1 MSWTLD
7 KILNEARRSGASDVH
22 LIHGISPAF
31 RVNSEIR
38 LIAGDALDEATL
50 RVMID
55 GLMNE
60 KQREVFA
67 HEWQLCFSRHW
78 EGVGRFRASVYLH
91 AGIPE
96 MAIRLCETVVRQR
109 AELGLPP
116 VIDDLA
122 RLPNGL
128 ILITGAT
135 GNGKTTTLNYLVDLI
150 NRSRR
155 VKIVTI
161 EDPVEYV
168 HHNQSSIV
176 VQQEVYTDVPSFR
189 QALTHVLRQDPDVVV
204 IGEMRDL
211 ETVATA
217 LTAAETGHLVIATL
231 HTPDAVQTIQRIFS
245 VFPHEQQNTITYQLA
260 NTIQAVLAQRLLPRA
275 DNKGLILASEVCI
288 ATPAVR
294 KRIREGEPHLL
305 FNDMQMGRKHQ
316 MQTLDASLLELYQRG
331 EIGYDVAISNAREPE
346 SIRQRSTGTR
356 GGTIDR

>member
-1 MSWTLD
+1 MFWTID
-7 KILNEARRSGASDVH
+7 KILKGARKAGASDVH
-22 LIHGISPAF
+22 LIRGLSPAY
-31 RVNSEIR
+31 RINGEIR
-38 LIAGDALDEATL
+38 LVEGEPLDEATL
-50 RVMID
+50 RVTVD
-55 GLMNE
+55 GLLNDR
-60 KQREVFA
+60 QREIFD
-67 HEWQLCFSRHW
+67 HDWQLCFSRHW
-78 EGVGRFRASVYLH
+78 EGIGRCRASIYLH

-96 MAIRLCETVVRQR
+96 MAIRLCETTVRPR
-109 AELGLPP
+109 TELGLPT
-116 VIDDLA
+116 VVDDLA

-128 ILITGAT
+128 ILVNGAT

-168 HHNQSSIV
+168 HKNQSSIV

-217 LTAAETGHLVIATL
+217 LTAAETGHLVLATL

-245 VFPHEQQNTITYQLA
+245 VFPHEQQNNIMFQLA
-260 NTIQAVLAQRLLPRA
+260 NTLQAVLAQRLLPRA
-275 DNKGLILASEVCI
+275 DGKGQILASEVCI

-305 FNDMQMGRKHQ
+305 FSEMQMGRKHQ

-331 EIGYDVAISNAREPE
+331 DISYDIAISNAREPE
-346 SIRQRSTGTR
+346 TIRQRTTGQSR
-356 GGTIDR
+356 